1 MHHLMMNIPE
11 TAFHAW
17 FICRVAA
24 KLVTAA
30 MQCKAC
36 EPELPE
42 RVLWIDCQDV
52 KVYEVA

>member
-24 KLVTAA
+24 TLVTAA
-30 MQCKAC
+30 TQCKAC
-36 EPELPE
+36 EPELSE

-52 KVYEVA
+52 KVYEVP